1 MLKRLRTVTPLIKYL
16 LIILLGLVLTMFII
30 SFADYQTI
38 YNNISRLF
46 YQTNGF
52 FDTGSRNIVTAIY
65 LDYRLFDSLF
75 EAGILLV
82 AVTGIGW
89 ISQHDDEQ
97 ENAHFMLDKYKTPE
111 LFITFSRLV
120 YPIMLLFGL
129 YIVLN
134 GHNSPGG
141 GFQGGAVIAS
151 ALLILF
157 YIDLKKSTN
166 MKAIL
171 TIEKWLFI
179 SLIIISVISLFTRG
193 ELFTNFIPLDGNA
206 DLKSIYLIA
215 LNIII
220 GAKVAL
226 GLTAVFIAFLKEGR

>member
-1 MLKRLRTVTPLIKYL
+1 MPLTKYI
-16 LIILLGLVLTMFII
+16 LIILLGLVLAMFIV
-30 SFADYQTI
+30 SFADYQEI

-46 YQTNGF
+46 YETNGF
-52 FDTGSRNIVTAIY
+52 LDTGSRNIVTAIY

-82 AVTGIGW
+82 AVSGINW
-89 ISQHDDEQ
+89 ISQHGAEQ
-97 ENAHFMLDKYKTPE
+97 ENAHFMLDKFKTPE

-120 YPIMLLFGL
+120 YPIMLLFGI

-166 MKAIL
+166 MRVIM
-171 TIEKWLFI
+171 TIEKWLFVSLVSISAI
-179 SLIIISVISLFTRG
+179 SLLTRG
-193 ELFTNFIPLDGNA
+193 VLFTNFIPLDADA